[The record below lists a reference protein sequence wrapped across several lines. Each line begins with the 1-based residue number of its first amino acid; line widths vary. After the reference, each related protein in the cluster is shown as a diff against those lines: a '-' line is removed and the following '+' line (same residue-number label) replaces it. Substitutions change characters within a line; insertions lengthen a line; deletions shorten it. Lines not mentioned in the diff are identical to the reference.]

1 MELAVQHYRQE
12 HTHPANR
19 ALHVLGM
26 PFILLSIVM
35 VLRAVQISYYLT
47 ASDFLSILFLRN
59 YYEYDAS
66 TLIPMG
72 SLFLALNYIAEQYQ
86 THPFF
91 ILYCILF
98 QCVGWS
104 LQLIGHFQFE
114 RNRPV
119 FLDNA
124 IVSFTVAP
132 LLLYYETKDFL
143 TTTKSVCCCLSNR
156 GTQKSKLADGRL

>member
-1 MELAVQHYRQE
+1 MELAVQHYREE

-35 VLRAVQISYYLT
+35 VLRAVQIASYLT
-47 ASDFLSILFLRN
+47 ASDFVSLLFIRN

-72 SLFLALNYIAEQYQ
+72 SLFLALNYIAEQYE

-98 QCVGWS
+98 QCFGWS
-104 LQLIGHFQFE
+104 LQLIGHSQFE
-114 RNRPV
+114 KNKPV
-119 FLDNA
+119 FLNNA
-124 IVSFTVAP
+124 VVSFTVAP
-132 LLLYYETKDFL
+132 LLLYYETKELL
-143 TTTKSVCCCLSNR
+143 TTICGCCLLNKD
-156 GTQKSKLADGRL
+156 TQKSKLADGRL